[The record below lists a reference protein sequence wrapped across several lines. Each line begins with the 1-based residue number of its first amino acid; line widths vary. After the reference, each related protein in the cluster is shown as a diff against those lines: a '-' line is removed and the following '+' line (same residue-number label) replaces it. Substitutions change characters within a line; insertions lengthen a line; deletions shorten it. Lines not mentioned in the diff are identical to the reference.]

1 MPYAYA
7 MNAKKRGPYS
17 PLTSLHRLEFIL
29 QHKSD
34 TLLRDLLGV
43 GFGQVQIM
51 QALHRSVPLSQ
62 RTVASKLYQTE
73 ANVSR
78 QLQLLKKKGLVSITR
93 NRKDKRLRE
102 TALTAKGQKVF
113 QKCEKILSAQHKELL
128 KLLDDR
134 EVKAFDRAVSHLLKA
149 L

>member
-1 MPYAYA
+1 MSI
-7 MNAKKRGPYS
+7 NKRGPYN

-34 TLLRDLLGV
+34 LLLRDPVGV

-62 RTVASKLYQTE
+62 RAIAVKLYQTE

-78 QLQLLKKKGLVSITR
+78 QLQLLKKKGLVSITH
-93 NRKDKRLRE
+93 NKKDKRLRE
-102 TALTAKGQKVF
+102 TTLTAKGQKAF
-113 QKCEKILSAQHKELL
+113 DKAEKVLSVQHKELL
-128 KLLDDR
+128 KLLNSK
-134 EVKAFDRAVSHLLKA
+134 EIQAFDRVVSHLLKA

>member
-1 MPYAYA
+1 
-7 MNAKKRGPYS
+7 MNTIKRRGSYT
-17 PLTSLHRLEFIL
+17 PLSSLHRLEFIL

-34 TLLRDLLGV
+34 TLLRNSLGV

-62 RTVASKLYQTE
+62 RAIAQKLYQTE

-102 TALTAKGQKVF
+102 TALTAKGGKAF
-113 QKCEKILSAQHKELL
+113 GRAEKILSAQHKELL

>member
-1 MPYAYA
+1 

-17 PLTSLHRLEFIL
+17 PLSSLHRLEFIL

-34 TLLRDLLGV
+34 LLLRKSTGV

-51 QALHRSVPLSQ
+51 QALHRSVALSQ
-62 RTVASKLYQTE
+62 RAVASKLHQTE

-93 NRKDKRLRE
+93 NKKDKRLHE
-102 TALTAKGQKVF
+102 ASLTVKGSKAFAKA
-113 QKCEKILSAQHKELL
+113 EKILATQHKELL
-128 KLLDDR
+128 KLLNSS
-134 EVKAFDRAVSHLLKA
+134 EIKAFDRVVSHLLRA

>member
-7 MNAKKRGPYS
+7 MNTIKRRGSYT
-17 PLTSLHRLEFIL
+17 PLSSLHRLEFIL

-34 TLLRDLLGV
+34 ALLRDSLGV

-102 TALTAKGQKVF
+102 TALTAKGGKAF
-113 QKCEKILSAQHKELL
+113 NKAEKILSPQPKKSPNLPYA
-128 KLLDDR
+128 R
-134 EVKAFDRAVSHLLKA
+134 EFQAPARAA
-149 L
+149 

>member
-1 MPYAYA
+1 M
-7 MNAKKRGPYS
+7 
-17 PLTSLHRLEFIL
+17 EFIL

-34 TLLRDLLGV
+34 ALLRDSLGV

>member
-1 MPYAYA
+1 
-7 MNAKKRGPYS
+7 MNTIKRRGSYT
-17 PLTSLHRLEFIL
+17 PLSSLHRLEFIL

-34 TLLRDLLGV
+34 ALLRDSLGV

>member
-1 MPYAYA
+1 

-34 TLLRDLLGV
+34 SLLRESIGV

-62 RTVASKLYQTE
+62 RAVASKLYQTE

-78 QLQLLKKKGLVSITR
+78 QLRLLKKKGLVSISR
-93 NRKDKRLRE
+93 NKKDKRLHE
-102 TALTAKGQKVF
+102 AVLTVKGSKAF
-113 QKCEKILSAQHKELL
+113 TKAEKILATQHKGLL
-128 KLLDDR
+128 KLLNSS
-134 EVKAFDRAVSHLLKA
+134 EVKAFDRVISHLLKA

>member
-1 MPYAYA
+1 M
-7 MNAKKRGPYS
+7 KTIKRGPYS
-17 PLTSLHRLEFIL
+17 PLSSLHRVEFIL

-34 TLLRDLLGV
+34 LLLRESIGV

-62 RTVASKLYQTE
+62 RAIAFKLHQTE

-78 QLQLLKKKGLVSITR
+78 QLRLLKKKGLVSITR
-93 NRKDKRLRE
+93 NKKDKRLHE
-102 TALTAKGQKVF
+102 AALSAKGSKAF
-113 QKCEKILSAQHKELL
+113 AKAEKILAAQHKELL
-128 KLLDDR
+128 KLLNAS
-134 EVKAFDRAVSHLLKA
+134 EVKAFDRVVSHLLKA

>member
-1 MPYAYA
+1 MTVI
-7 MNAKKRGPYS
+7 KRGPYS
-17 PLTSLHRLEFIL
+17 PLSSLHRLEFIL

-34 TLLRDLLGV
+34 LLLRESIRV

-62 RTVASKLYQTE
+62 RAVASKLYQTE

-93 NRKDKRLRE
+93 NKKDKRLHE
-102 TALTAKGQKVF
+102 AALTVKGSKAF
-113 QKCEKILSAQHKELL
+113 TKAEKILAAQHKELL
-128 KLLDDR
+128 KLLNSS
-134 EVKAFDRAVSHLLKA
+134 EVKAFDRVVSHLLKA

>member
-1 MPYAYA
+1 
-7 MNAKKRGPYS
+7 MNAKARGPYS

-34 TLLRDLLGV
+34 LLLRDSVGV
-43 GFGQVQIM
+43 GFGQVQIL

-62 RTVASKLYQTE
+62 RAVASKLYQTE

-78 QLQLLKKKGLVSITR
+78 QLQLLKRKGLVSISR
-93 NRKDKRLRE
+93 NKKDKRLHE
-102 TALTAKGQKVF
+102 TQLTPKGQKAF
-113 QKCEKILSAQHKELL
+113 DKAEKVLAAQHKELL
-128 KLLDDR
+128 KLLNSK
-134 EVKAFDRAVSHLLKA
+134 EIQAFDRVVSHLLRA